1 MSKTL
6 WHTIQIKVPK
16 EMVELTKSGKVSVK
30 KTLTKTLNIS
40 RSNKSP
46 AIKLIPSSDN
56 KPHIV
61 NDGKEWDVDVLK
73 ERMAK
78 ARAMR
83 KKNANKNIFEPAV
96 KRMVNLNKFEG
107 NIIKRARE
115 LGAVK
120 KAKKLKTHYQYM
132 STLDKFRG
140 LENSVLTQANND
152 PVKRQE
158 LINKYSSKIKELKTL
173 LDEYHPDRTESHIFL
188 YEPEYTPPSGYSKRK
203 TATRNRV
210 KPTQTKII
218 KFGDIRGNM
227 PERKMKGRYDLRSYK
242 PAADDIYTQIIE
254 YYWKHAYEFMEPQ
267 EIPTQDEL
275 INISKLLYQLT
286 KKYYVVQSRASNGNV
301 KGADELLWD
310 IIDRITNDQ
319 YKIIMKVAY
328 HDGINKNHKLLYQAC
343 NIHKKKLEDD
353 YNEEVKKINAYREER
368 KNMTPEAKQKEKE
381 FFNKLSR
388 NELIM

>member
-40 RSNKSP
+40 RSQKTP
-46 AIKLIPSSDN
+46 AIKLIPSDVN

-61 NDGKEWDVDVLK
+61 NDGKEWNIDALK
-73 ERMAK
+73 ERMTK
-78 ARAMR
+78 SRAMR
-83 KKNANKNIFEPAV
+83 KKNANKNVFDPAV
-96 KRMVNLNKFEG
+96 KKMVNLNKFEG

-115 LGAVK
+115 LGSMK
-120 KAKKLKTHYQYM
+120 K
-132 STLDKFRG
+132 
-140 LENSVLTQANND
+140 
-152 PVKRQE
+152 
-158 LINKYSSKIKELKTL
+158 
-173 LDEYHPDRTESHIFL
+173 
-188 YEPEYTPPSGYSKRK
+188 
-203 TATRNRV
+203 
-210 KPTQTKII
+210 TKIL
-218 KFGDIRGNM
+218 KFGDIRGYM
-227 PERKMKGRYDLRSYK
+227 PERKMKGLYDLRSYK
-242 PAADDIYTQIIE
+242 PVADDIYTHIID
-254 YYWKHAYEFMEPQ
+254 YYWKHAYEHMDPQ

-275 INISKLLYQLT
+275 INISKLLYGMT
-286 KKYYVVQSRASNGNV
+286 KKYHVVQTHASNGNV

-328 HDGINKNHKLLYQAC
+328 HDGINKNHKLLYKAC

-353 YNEEVKKINAYREER
+353 YNEEVKKIDEYRKER
-368 KNMTPEAKQKEKE
+368 ANMTPEEKRKEKD

>member
-40 RSNKSP
+40 RSQKTP
-46 AIKLIPSSDN
+46 AIKLIPSDVN
-56 KPHIV
+56 KPLIV
-61 NDGKEWDVDVLK
+61 NDGKEWDVNVLK

-83 KKNANKNIFEPAV
+83 KKNVDKNIFERAV

-115 LGAVK
+115 LGAIK
-120 KAKKLKTHYQYM
+120 NT
-132 STLDKFRG
+132 T
-140 LENSVLTQANND
+140 
-152 PVKRQE
+152 
-158 LINKYSSKIKELKTL
+158 NKIL
-173 LDEYHPDRTESHIFL
+173 
-188 YEPEYTPPSGYSKRK
+188 
-203 TATRNRV
+203 
-210 KPTQTKII
+210 

-227 PERKMKGRYDLRSYK
+227 PERKIKGRYDLRSYK
-242 PAADDIYTQIIE
+242 PAADDIYTHIIE
-254 YYWKHAYEFMEPQ
+254 YYWKHAYEFIAPQ
-267 EIPTQDEL
+267 EMPTQDDL
-275 INISKLLYQLT
+275 INISKLLFQLT

-310 IIDRITNDQ
+310 IIDRITSDQ
-319 YKIIMKVAY
+319 YKIIMKIAY
-328 HDGINKNHKLLYQAC
+328 HDGINKNHKLLYKAC

-353 YNEEVKKINAYREER
+353 YNEEVKKMNEYREER
-368 KNMTPEAKQKEKE
+368 KNMTPEEKKKEKE

-388 NELIM
+388 NEIIM

>member
-115 LGAVK
+115 LAEK
-120 KAKKLKTHYQYM
+120 KNKIKHASDYM
-132 STLDKFRG
+132 KYMDNLNKFRK
-140 LENSVLTQANND
+140 LEQGIYDMSYSD
-152 PVKRQE
+152 PEKQKQ
-158 LINKYSSKIKELKTL
+158 LINKYSDKITELKRL
-173 LDEYHPDRTESHIFL
+173 LDKYNPNPSQGFHDFL
-188 YEPEYTPPSGYSKRK
+188 YEPEYTAPSGHSTRK
-203 TATRNRV
+203 SARRNRV
-210 KPTQTKII
+210 K
-218 KFGDIRGNM
+218 
-227 PERKMKGRYDLRSYK
+227 
-242 PAADDIYTQIIE
+242 
-254 YYWKHAYEFMEPQ
+254 
-267 EIPTQDEL
+267 
-275 INISKLLYQLT
+275 
-286 KKYYVVQSRASNGNV
+286 
-301 KGADELLWD
+301 
-310 IIDRITNDQ
+310 
-319 YKIIMKVAY
+319 
-328 HDGINKNHKLLYQAC
+328 
-343 NIHKKKLEDD
+343 
-353 YNEEVKKINAYREER
+353 
-368 KNMTPEAKQKEKE
+368 
-381 FFNKLSR
+381 
-388 NELIM
+388 